1 MEGIHLSESRVKKAA
16 AFTKDRKDNG
26 FMRSSL
32 CFPMKKMQ
40 RENPGVVDL
49 FDEVVR
55 YVEMDEQDSLESE
68 R

>member
-1 MEGIHLSESRVKKAA
+1 
-16 AFTKDRKDNG
+16 
-26 FMRSSL
+26 MRSSL
-32 CFPMKKMQ
+32 CFPMKKML